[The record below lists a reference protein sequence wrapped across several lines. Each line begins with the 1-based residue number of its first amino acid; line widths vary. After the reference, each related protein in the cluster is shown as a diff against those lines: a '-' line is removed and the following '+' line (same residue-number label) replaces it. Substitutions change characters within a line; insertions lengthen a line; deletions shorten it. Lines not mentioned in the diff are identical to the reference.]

1 MSVGVWEGRHRWGD
15 NGVQAKEKR
24 GTFTVLTV
32 CTGNVHRSALAAE
45 LLATWAQWYLP
56 PTLAS
61 HVAVTSAGT
70 GAPVGEPMGQDLLTV
85 AARLGVPD
93 RDHRATQLTDH
104 QIAEADLVLV
114 ASESHRDEIVGRVPR
129 AMRRTFTML
138 EAGRI
143 ASQLNLEP
151 PRSLRDLNNV
161 VGEFAKRRVG
171 GGEPGAD
178 DIVDPQGKDVSAT
191 DLMVSQEVPALVQIA
206 VALWGMP
213 PAEAVAYLAA
223 ASDPAALRRP

>member
-1 MSVGVWEGRHRWGD
+1 MSLLGEGRHRSGD
-15 NGVQAKEKR
+15 DGRIGKEKR

-45 LLATWAQWYLP
+45 LLATWAKWYLP
-56 PTLAS
+56 PTVAT

-70 GAPVGEPMGQDLLTV
+70 GAPVGEPMGQDLQSV
-85 AARLGVPD
+85 AARLGAQGG
-93 RDHRATQLTDH
+93 DHRATQLTDQ
-104 QIAEADLVLV
+104 QIAGADLVLV
-114 ASESHRDEIVGRVPR
+114 ASEAHRDEIVSRVPR

-143 ASQLNLEP
+143 ASQLEVQP
-151 PRSLRDLNNV
+151 PRSLKDLNAV
-161 VGEFAKRRVG
+161 VGELARRRVG
-171 GGEPGAD
+171 GGDPGAD
-178 DIVDPQGKDVSAT
+178 DIVDPQGKDITAT

-213 PAEAVAYLAA
+213 AAEATAYLAA
-223 ASDPAALRRP
+223 ASDPASLRR

>member
-1 MSVGVWEGRHRWGD
+1 MSLVGEGRHRWSES
-15 NGVQAKEKR
+15 GVAGKEKR
-24 GTFTVLTV
+24 GTFTVLAV

-61 HVAVTSAGT
+61 HVSVTSAGP
-70 GAPVGEPMGQDLLTV
+70 GAPVGEPMGQDLQNV
-85 AARLGVPD
+85 AARLGVQD
-93 RDHRATQLTDH
+93 GDHRATQLTDQ
-104 QIAEADLVLV
+104 QIAGADLVLV
-114 ASESHRDEIVGRVPR
+114 ASGAHRDEIVSRVPR

-143 ASQLNLEP
+143 ASQLQMEP
-151 PRSLRDLNNV
+151 PRTLKDLNAV
-161 VGEFAKRRVG
+161 VGELVRRRVG
-171 GGEPGAD
+171 GGDPGAD
-178 DIVDPQGKDVSAT
+178 DIVDPQGKDISAT

-213 PAEAVAYLAA
+213 PGEAMAYLAA
-223 ASDPAALRRP
+223 ASDPASLRRP

>member
-1 MSVGVWEGRHRWGD
+1 MSLGWEGRHRSGES
-15 NGVQAKEKR
+15 GVHGKERR

-61 HVAVTSAGT
+61 HVTVGSAGT
-70 GAPVGEPMGQDLLTV
+70 GAPVGEPMGREVLTV
-85 AARLGVPD
+85 ASRLGAPD
-93 RDHRATQLTDH
+93 RDHRATQLTDQ
-104 QIAEADLVLV
+104 QIAGADLVLV
-114 ASESHRDEIVGRVPR
+114 ASESHRDEIVSRVPR

-138 EAGRI
+138 EAARI
-143 ASQLNLEP
+143 ASQLDVEP
-151 PRSLRDLNNV
+151 PRSLRDLHSV
-161 VGEFAKRRVG
+161 VGELARRRVG

-178 DIVDPQGKDVSAT
+178 DIVDPQGKDLSAT
-191 DLMVSQEVPALVQIA
+191 DQMVSQEVPALVQIA

-213 PAEAVAYLAA
+213 PSEAVAYLDA